1 MSGENFWLSEQLISR
16 YRALVM
22 SVMSAI
28 STKPLSAAMTVKAAY
43 SPAEA
48 LLSRLIRRP

>member
-1 MSGENFWLSEQLISR
+1 MSR

-28 STKPLSAAMTVKAAY
+28 SRKPLSAAMTVKAAY

-48 LLSRLIRRP
+48 LLSRLMRKP